1 MSALPSL
8 CYCGRYGDSYK
19 WTTDG
24 SCHLQ
29 HLLVVDTTA
38 SSLQQQVARVL
49 EFLGSL
55 EEGDS
60 TAATAAASAAAPAA
74 AAAASAA
81 APPGVKA
88 TALHR

>member
-1 MSALPSL
+1 MSAPPSV
-8 CYCGRYGDSYK
+8 CYCGRYSDSYK

-29 HLLVVDTTA
+29 HLLVADTTA

-55 EEGDS
+55 EEGDI
-60 TAATAAASAAAPAA
+60 TTVAAAASAAAPAA
-74 AAAASAA
+74 AAA
-81 APPGVKA
+81 PGVKGD
-88 TALHR
+88 ALPR